1 MHEWPEM
8 GGAELAGEGGG
19 ALPHAA
25 AATARSKQQQPEQG
39 GTMKVTGE
47 GEAVCFKE
55 AEVRVMG
62 AMEVLSCFN
71 GGGDDHDQGGLKEV
85 DFHST
90 ESAEKKVSLLNATTK
105 RESDVAD
112 DR

>member
-1 MHEWPEM
+1 
-8 GGAELAGEGGG
+8 
-19 ALPHAA
+19 
-25 AATARSKQQQPEQG
+25 
-39 GTMKVTGE
+39 MKVTGE

-71 GGGDDHDQGGLKEV
+71 GGDDDHDQGGLKEV

-90 ESAEKKVSLLNATTK
+90 ESAEKKGVAAECHNQK
-105 RESDVAD
+105 RIQCC
-112 DR
+112 R